1 MHSGVG
7 KTYQEV
13 LYYYKNELTNFEDL
27 KIK

>member
-1 MHSGVG
+1 MHAGVG

-13 LYYYKNELTNFEDL
+13 LHYYKNELTNFEDL